1 MQIGLKNTS
10 KKTLSQAVNSVLWCL
25 YVYRLK
31 IMNVYLVIMMM
42 ASSKITSTK
51 VHGSIIRNV
60 IDNANKSMCV
70 IYEHK

>member
-1 MQIGLKNTS
+1 M
-10 KKTLSQAVNSVLWCL
+10 VSVRVLTQ
-25 YVYRLK
+25 